1 MIVLKPEEMR
11 RVDES
16 AIEAGFPDLL
26 LMETAGRGVAEKA
39 RLILEGEIGHGG
51 HIDHSNDG
59 VHSHQGGNQSSVQHH
74 SLNNDGKVLI
84 IAGKGNNGGDGLVA
98 ARYLDIWGYHVKILL
113 LAEEGE
119 LTGSPELNL
128 KLCKLRDIEIEAI
141 IDDNEG
147 VLSEAENLIYRADLV
162 IDAMLGTG
170 IKGEVREPYA
180 SLIDMINQ
188 YVGSVLAVDIPSGV
202 DGENGAVLGNAV
214 IADYTMTMAYPK
226 IGLVVYPGRE
236 HCGEVEI
243 IDLGVPVDYVLEQE
257 PEHFVLDID
266 EAGSLLPQR
275 PVDSH
280 KGTFGK
286 VGIIGGSSGM
296 AGAPSMTGLAALKI
310 GAGLVQLAVPEIIEP
325 TVASFSPEMI
335 TIGLKGMENLLK
347 VDDLNLIEK
356 LIGESTVMAVGPGLG
371 VSDSTTRV
379 VTKILEEFDGP
390 LVLDADGINSLDSL
404 EVLDQRGK
412 PLIMTPHPGEM
423 ARLVDREIK
432 EIQSNRI
439 GFAREFATEH
449 NIHLVL
455 KGAATVI
462 ALPDGDIYIN
472 TSGNEGMATAGS
484 GDVLTG
490 MITGLLAMGLDIGD
504 AVILGTFLHGLAGDA
519 AAFDLS
525 SYSMTASDI
534 ISYIPEAIR
543 NIQ

>member
-1 MIVLKPEEMR
+1 MIILKPTEMSK
-11 RVDES
+11 VDEM
-16 AIEAGFPDLL
+16 AIEAGFPDIL

-39 RLILEGEIGHGG
+39 RLILEGQTGHDQHKDHDHDGHG
-51 HIDHSNDG
+51 HYSE
-59 VHSHQGGNQSSVQHH
+59 QSSSPHH
-74 SLNNDGKVLI
+74 SGSSGKVLV

-119 LTGSPELNL
+119 LSGSPEVNF
-128 KLCKLRDIEIEAI
+128 KLCNLRDIEIEVI
-141 IDDNEG
+141 TDNDEG
-147 VLSEAENLIYRADLV
+147 DLSEAENLIYRADLV

-170 IKGEVREPYA
+170 IKGEVREPYS

-188 YVGSVLAVDIPSGV
+188 YSSSVLAVDIPSGI
-202 DGENGAVLGNAV
+202 DGEKGVVLGNAV

-236 HCGEVEI
+236 HCGEVEVVN
-243 IDLGVPVDYVLEQE
+243 LGVPVNYALEQE
-257 PEHFVLDID
+257 PGHFILDFD
-266 EAGSLLPQR
+266 EASFLLPQR

-310 GAGLVQLAVPEIIEP
+310 GAGLVKLAVPEIIQP
-325 TVASFSPEMI
+325 TVAGFSPEMI
-335 TIGLKGMENLLK
+335 TVGLKGMENLLK
-347 VDDLNLIEK
+347 VEDLNRIEQ
-356 LIGESTVMAVGPGLG
+356 LMEDSTVMAVGPGLG

-379 VTKILEEFDGP
+379 VMKILEEFDGP
-390 LVLDADGINSLDSL
+390 VVLDADGINSLSNL
-404 EVLDQRGK
+404 EVLEQRDR
-412 PLIMTPHPGEM
+412 PLVLTPHPGEM
-423 ARLVDREIK
+423 ARLADKDIK
-432 EIQSNRI
+432 EIQRDRI
-439 GFAREFATEH
+439 EFAQEFAKEH

-462 ALPDGDIYIN
+462 ALPDGDVYIN
-472 TSGNEGMATAGS
+472 TTGNEGMATAGS

-490 MITGLLAMGLDIGD
+490 MITGLLAMGLDTGE
-504 AVILGTFLHGLAGDA
+504 AAILGTFLHGLAGDIA
-519 AAFDLS
+519 AANLS

-543 NIQ
+543 NLY